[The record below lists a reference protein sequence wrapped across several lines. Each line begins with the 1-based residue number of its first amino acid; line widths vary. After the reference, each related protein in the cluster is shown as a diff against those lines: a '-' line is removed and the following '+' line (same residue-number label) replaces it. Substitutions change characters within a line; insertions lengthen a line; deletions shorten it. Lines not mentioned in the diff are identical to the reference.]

1 MKKLITISR
10 QYGSGGRI
18 IGKILAE
25 KLGVPFYDREI
36 IDMAVEASGYS
47 REVIEGAEMKA
58 KSGFAYSLA
67 SALSFNEGTVGTLSV
82 NDRLFLAQFQVIK
95 EIGETDQGVII
106 GRCADYVLKDIPGV
120 TNVFI
125 YGEMED
131 RIARAVEQ
139 YGESEENIKNTINS
153 IDKARSNYYNYH
165 TGFKWGDYKNY
176 NLCINS
182 SYIGEEEA
190 AELIKDYVEK
200 RKYIEEE

>member
-1 MKKLITISR
+1 
-10 QYGSGGRI
+10 
-18 IGKILAE
+18 
-25 KLGVPFYDREI
+25 
-36 IDMAVEASGYS
+36 MAVEASGYS
-47 REVIEGAEMKA
+47 RDVIEGAEMKA

-67 SALSFNEGTVGTLSV
+67 SALSFNEGTIGTLSV

-95 EIGETDQGVII
+95 EIGDTEQGVII
-106 GRCADYVLKDIPGV
+106 GRCADYVLKDKPGV

-131 RIARAVEQ
+131 RMRRAAEL
-139 YGESEENIKNTINS
+139 YGDDPQDIKNTINS

-165 TGFKWGDYKNY
+165 TGYKWGDYKNY

-182 SYIGEEEA
+182 SYISEDEA

-200 RKYIEEE
+200 RTYTEEENDETR

>member
-25 KLGVPFYDREI
+25 KLGVPFYDKEI

-67 SALSFNEGTVGTLSV
+67 SALSFNEGFVGTLSV

-106 GRCADYVLKDIPGV
+106 GRCADYVLREKPGV

-131 RIARAVEQ
+131 RIARAIEK
-139 YGESEENIKNTINS
+139 YGDSEENIKNTINS

-165 TGFKWGDYKNY
+165 TGYKWGDYRNY

-182 SYIGEEEA
+182 SYITEEEA

>member
-18 IGKILAE
+18 IGKLLAE
-25 KLGVPFYDREI
+25 KLGVPFYDKEI

-67 SALSFNEGTVGTLSV
+67 SALSFNEGSVGTLSV

-106 GRCADYVLKDIPGV
+106 GRCADYVLRDIPGV

-125 YGEMED
+125 YAEMED
-131 RIARAVEQ
+131 RMARAIQ
-139 YGESEENIKNTINS
+139 SYGDSEENIKNTINS

-165 TGFKWGDYKNY
+165 TGYKWGDYKNY

-182 SYIGEEEA
+182 SYITEDEA

>member
-25 KLGVPFYDREI
+25 KLGVPFYDKEI

-67 SALSFNEGTVGTLSV
+67 SALSFNEGSVGTLSV

-106 GRCADYVLKDIPGV
+106 GRCADYVLREKPGV

-131 RIARAVEQ
+131 RIARAIEK
-139 YGESEENIKNTINS
+139 YGDSEENIKNTINS

-165 TGFKWGDYKNY
+165 TGYKWGDYRNY

-182 SYIGEEEA
+182 SYITEEEA

>member
-25 KLGVPFYDREI
+25 KLGVPFYDKEI

-67 SALSFNEGTVGTLSV
+67 SALSFNEGSVGTLSV

-95 EIGETDQGVII
+95 EIGDTEQGVII
-106 GRCADYVLKDIPGV
+106 GRCADYVLREKPGV

-125 YGEMED
+125 YAEMED
-131 RIARAVEQ
+131 RMKRAIES
-139 YGESEENIKNTINS
+139 YGDSEENIKNTINS

-165 TGFKWGDYKNY
+165 TGYKWGDYKNY

-182 SYIGEEEA
+182 SYITEEEA

>member
-25 KLGVPFYDREI
+25 KLGVPFYDKEI

-67 SALSFNEGTVGTLSV
+67 SALSFNEGSVGTLSV

-106 GRCADYVLKDIPGV
+106 GRCADYVLREKPGV

-131 RIARAVEQ
+131 RIARAIEK
-139 YGESEENIKNTINS
+139 YGDSEENIKNTINS

-165 TGFKWGDYKNY
+165 TSQKWGQCANY
-176 NLCINS
+176 NICINTS
-182 SYIGEEEA
+182 RLTEEQVA
-190 AELIKDYVEK
+190 DMIVGYVNMRNDK
-200 RKYIEEE
+200 

>member
-25 KLGVPFYDREI
+25 ILGVPFYDKEI

-67 SALSFNEGTVGTLSV
+67 SALSFNEGSVGTLSV

-95 EIGETDQGVII
+95 EIGDTEQGVII
-106 GRCADYVLKDIPGV
+106 GRCADYVLREKPGV

-125 YGEMED
+125 YAEMED
-131 RIARAVEQ
+131 RMKRAIES
-139 YGESEENIKNTINS
+139 YGDSEENIKNTINS

-165 TGFKWGDYKNY
+165 TGYKWGDYKNY

-182 SYIGEEEA
+182 SYITEEEA